1 MIHKYLIIW
10 LKWLAGFLLHDRRSA
25 THDKWQLRLHGW
37 SAINWLL
44 FVALKHFSTDA
55 LRGKHAMQMLD
66 NEVPDKAS
74 SAASGVAVPL
84 REFNLLRW
92 FSVISLLII
101 ASVAGGL
108 GYVSTRFVVRDSVER
123 DAMLTAQFIQAM
135 AQAEVRHSQLPPGT
149 TMGELLDPRLD
160 QQHLQFTPALAEST
174 RVEFLDHVEHLP
186 DTLLANVYARDR
198 TIVWSTNRELIGK
211 RIEADGDLD
220 RAFRSRKAVSASY
233 HQAEDDREE
242 QKFQREPRYLFIEN
256 YIPLFDSQG
265 EQVLAMVEIY
275 KEPQDLV
282 RRIQRGYVLIWAST
296 LVGGALVYFGL
307 FWIVRRA
314 AQLLHQQQDRLVA
327 SETYVAL
334 GEMSSAVAHSLRN
347 PLANIRSS
355 AELAQ
360 EIANP
365 AAQKNITDIISQ
377 VDRMSRWVRDLLVSL
392 RPTSDDAEAVDLVT
406 AIEDTH
412 LAFTQ
417 QIERNGVRF
426 CYEGPGSQWVASQP
440 LQLTQI
446 LNTLFSNALEAM
458 PDGGMLRAQVNV
470 QDGQRAEFV
479 LSDTGKGMSQQQ
491 ERMVFKPFYTT
502 KQGGLGVGLALVKR
516 IMERFGGSV
525 SLSSREE
532 EGTRVSLT
540 FNIAAGGDH
549 GAQHPGSRG

>member
-1 MIHKYLIIW
+1 
-10 LKWLAGFLLHDRRSA
+10 
-25 THDKWQLRLHGW
+25 
-37 SAINWLL
+37 
-44 FVALKHFSTDA
+44 
-55 LRGKHAMQMLD
+55 MQMLE
-66 NEVPDKAS
+66 NQSVDKEAS
-74 SAASGVAVPL
+74 PQVGPAMPL
-84 REFNLLRW
+84 HQFNLLRW
-92 FSVISLLII
+92 FSLVSLLII

-160 QQHLQFTPALAEST
+160 QQHLQFSPQLAEST
-174 RVEFLDHVEHLP
+174 REEFLDHVEHLP

-198 TIVWSTNRELIGK
+198 TVVWSTNANLIGK
-211 RIEADGDLD
+211 RIDEDDDLEH
-220 RAFRSRKAVSASY
+220 AFRSRKSVSASY
-233 HQAEDDREE
+233 HKADEDREE
-242 QKFQREPRYLFIEN
+242 QKFEREPRHLFIEN

-282 RRIQRGYVLIWAST
+282 RRIKRGYVLIWGST
-296 LVGGALVYFGL
+296 LAGGALIYFGL

-314 AQLLHQQQDRLVA
+314 AGMLHHQQDRLVA
-327 SETYVAL
+327 SETYAAL

-360 EIANP
+360 LIANP
-365 AAQKNITDIISQ
+365 VAQKNIGDIITQ

-392 RPTSDDAEAVDLVT
+392 RPTSDEPEAVDLV
-406 AIEDTH
+406 ASIEDTRQTF
-412 LAFTQ
+412 AP
-417 QIERNGVRF
+417 QIERNGVSF
-426 CYEGPGSQWVASQP
+426 SFSGPTEQWVASQP

-446 LNTLFSNALEAM
+446 LNSLFANALEAM
-458 PDGGMLRAQVNV
+458 PRGGELRAEVV
-470 QDGQRAEFV
+470 VDGERAQLTV
-479 LSDTGKGMSQQQ
+479 CDTGKGMSEQQR
-491 ERMVFKPFYTT
+491 RMVFKPFFTT

-525 SLSSREE
+525 ELSSREE
-532 EGTRVSLT
+532 EGTRVSLI
-540 FNIAAGGDH
+540 FDIAAGGDH
-549 GAQHPGSRG
+549 VSQHPGSRG

>member
-1 MIHKYLIIW
+1 
-10 LKWLAGFLLHDRRSA
+10 
-25 THDKWQLRLHGW
+25 
-37 SAINWLL
+37 
-44 FVALKHFSTDA
+44 
-55 LRGKHAMQMLD
+55 MQTLE
-66 NEVPDKAS
+66 NGAPDKA
-74 SAASGVAVPL
+74 APPASGLATPL
-84 REFNLLRW
+84 HEFNLLRW
-92 FSVISLLII
+92 FSLVSLLII

-108 GYVSTRFVVRDSVER
+108 GYVSTRFVVQDSVER

-135 AQAEVRHSQLPPGT
+135 AQAEVRHSQLPPGI

-160 QQHLQFTPALAEST
+160 QQHLQFTPQLAEST

-198 TIVWSTNRELIGK
+198 TVVWSTNPHLIGK
-211 RIEADGDLD
+211 RIDEDDDLEH
-220 RAFRSRKAVSASY
+220 AFRSRKSVSASY
-233 HQAEDDREE
+233 HKADEDREE
-242 QKFQREPRYLFIEN
+242 QKFQREPRHLFIEN

-275 KEPQDLV
+275 KEPHDLV
-282 RRIQRGYVLIWAST
+282 RRIHRGYVLIWAST
-296 LVGGALVYFGL
+296 LVGGALIYFGL

-314 AQLLHQQQDRLVA
+314 ASLLHHQQDRLVA

-360 EIANP
+360 DIASP
-365 AAQKNITDIISQ
+365 AAQKNIGDIITQ

-392 RPTSDDAEAVDLVT
+392 RPTSDEAESVDLV
-406 AIEDTH
+406 AAVEDARQ
-412 LAFTQ
+412 AFAP
-417 QIERNGVRF
+417 QIERNNVRF
-426 CYEGPGSQWVASQP
+426 AFDGPATQWVASQP

-446 LNTLFSNALEAM
+446 LNSLFANALEAM
-458 PDGGMLRAQVNV
+458 PQGGELRAEVRQLE
-470 QDGQRAEFV
+470 GQQAQLQ
-479 LSDTGKGMSQQQ
+479 LSDTGKGMNEQQR
-491 ERMVFKPFYTT
+491 RMVFKPFFTT

-516 IMERFGGSV
+516 IMERFGGRV
-525 SLSSREE
+525 ELTSREE

-549 GAQHPGSRG
+549 GAQHPGGRG

>member
-1 MIHKYLIIW
+1 
-10 LKWLAGFLLHDRRSA
+10 
-25 THDKWQLRLHGW
+25 
-37 SAINWLL
+37 
-44 FVALKHFSTDA
+44 
-55 LRGKHAMQMLD
+55 MQMLEHD
-66 NEVPDKAS
+66 IPDKAAGPS
-74 SAASGVAVPL
+74 SGLAAPL

-101 ASVAGGL
+101 AAVAGAL
-108 GYVSTRFVVRDSVER
+108 GYFSTRFVVRDSVER

-160 QQHLQFTPALAEST
+160 NQHLQVAPGLVQST
-174 RVEFLDHVEHLP
+174 RGEFLDHVAHLP
-186 DTLLANVYARDR
+186 DILLANVYAYDR
-198 TIVWSTNRELIGK
+198 TVVWSTNPDLLGK
-211 RIEADGDLD
+211 RIVEDDDLEEAFD
-220 RAFRSRKAVSASY
+220 SRKPVSASY
-233 HQAEDDREE
+233 HKAEDDREE

-265 EQVLAMVEIY
+265 EKVLSIVEIY

-282 RRIQRGYVLIWAST
+282 RRIQRGYVLIWCST
-296 LVGGALVYFGL
+296 LVGGVLIYFGL

-314 AQLLHQQQDRLVA
+314 AGMLHHQQDRLVA

-360 EIANP
+360 EIASDP
-365 AAQKNITDIISQ
+365 ARKNIADIISQ
-377 VDRMSRWVRDLLVSL
+377 VDRMSRWVRDLLASL
-392 RPTSDDAEAVDLVT
+392 RPASDEAEPVDLVE
-406 AIEDTH
+406 AIEDTR
-412 LAFTQ
+412 LAFQQ
-417 QIERNGVRF
+417 QIERNGVQF
-426 CYEGPGSQWVASQP
+426 SFEGPAQQWVVSQP

-446 LNTLFSNALEAM
+446 LNSLFANALEAM
-458 PDGGMLRAQVNV
+458 PKGGLLCAEVSCLEGQQV
-470 QDGQRAEFV
+470 RLV
-479 LSDTGKGMSQQQ
+479 LSDTGRGMSQQQ
-491 ERMVFKPFYTT
+491 ERMVFKPFFTT

-525 SLSSREE
+525 SLTSREE
-532 EGTRVSLT
+532 EGTRVSLV

-549 GAQHPGSRG
+549 GAQHSGSRG

>member
-1 MIHKYLIIW
+1 MQTLQDDASDTQHVSP
-10 LKWLAGFLLHDRRSA
+10 SA
-25 THDKWQLRLHGW
+25 L
-37 SAINWLL
+37 
-44 FVALKHFSTDA
+44 
-55 LRGKHAMQMLD
+55 
-66 NEVPDKAS
+66 
-74 SAASGVAVPL
+74 AVPL

-92 FSVISLLII
+92 FSIISLLII

-108 GYVSTRFVVRDSVER
+108 GYFSTRFVVRDSVER

-149 TMGELLDPRLD
+149 TMGELLDPRMD
-160 QQHLQFTPALAEST
+160 GQHLQISEALVRAT

-186 DTLLANVYARDR
+186 DTLLANVYARDH
-198 TIVWSTNRELIGK
+198 TIVWSTNSELIGK
-211 RIEADGDLD
+211 RIGEDDDLQQ
-220 RAFRSRKAVSASY
+220 AFHSRQAVSASY
-233 HQAEDDREE
+233 HKVDEDREE
-242 QKFQREPRYLFIEN
+242 QKFLREPQYLFIEN
-256 YIPLFDSQG
+256 YIPLFDTQG
-265 EQVLAMVEIY
+265 EQVLSMMEIY

-282 RRIQRGYVLIWAST
+282 RRIQRGYVLIWVST
-296 LVGGALVYFGL
+296 LVGGALIYFGL

-314 AQLLHQQQDRLVA
+314 AQLLHHQQDRLVA

-360 EIANP
+360 DIASP

-377 VDRMSRWVRDLLVSL
+377 VDRMSRWVRELLVSL
-392 RPTSDDAEAVDLVT
+392 RPTSDDPEAVDLV
-406 AIEDTH
+406 AALEDTR
-412 LAFTQ
+412 LAFAQ

-426 CYEGPGSQWVASQP
+426 SLVGPQAQWVASQP

-446 LNTLFSNALEAM
+446 LNSLFANALEAM
-458 PDGGMLRAQVNV
+458 PNGGELRAEVGV
-470 QDGQRAEFV
+470 VEGQQAQLV
-479 LSDTGKGMSQQQ
+479 LSDTGKGMTRQQ
-491 ERMVFKPFYTT
+491 ERMVFKPFFTT

-532 EGTRVSLT
+532 EGTRVSLI
-540 FNIAAGGDH
+540 FKRAAGGDH
-549 GAQHPGSRG
+549 GAQHPGGRG

>member
-1 MIHKYLIIW
+1 
-10 LKWLAGFLLHDRRSA
+10 
-25 THDKWQLRLHGW
+25 
-37 SAINWLL
+37 
-44 FVALKHFSTDA
+44 
-55 LRGKHAMQMLD
+55 MQMLE
-66 NEVPDKAS
+66 NEVRDKPGAT
-74 SAASGVAVPL
+74 ASGLAVPL

-101 ASVAGGL
+101 TAVAGGL
-108 GYVSTRFVVRDSVER
+108 GYVSTRFVVRDSVQR

-160 QQHLQFTPALAEST
+160 LQHLQFIPALAEST

-198 TIVWSTNRELIGK
+198 TIVWSTNVELIGK

-233 HQAEDDREE
+233 HKAEEDREE

-296 LVGGALVYFGL
+296 LVGGALIYFGL

-314 AQLLHQQQDRLVA
+314 AQMLHLQQDRLVA

-360 EIANP
+360 ETANA
-365 AAQKNITDIISQ
+365 AAQKNITDIIGQ

-392 RPTSDDAEAVDLVT
+392 RPTSDEPEAVDLVA

-412 LAFTQ
+412 LAFAQ

-426 CYEGPGSQWVASQP
+426 HFEGPDVQWGGQPAVAADANS
-440 LQLTQI
+440 
-446 LNTLFSNALEAM
+446 
-458 PDGGMLRAQVNV
+458 
-470 QDGQRAEFV
+470 
-479 LSDTGKGMSQQQ
+479 
-491 ERMVFKPFYTT
+491 
-502 KQGGLGVGLALVKR
+502 
-516 IMERFGGSV
+516 
-525 SLSSREE
+525 
-532 EGTRVSLT
+532 
-540 FNIAAGGDH
+540 
-549 GAQHPGSRG
+549 QHPVFQCPGGHALRRYVECPGQCEGWPACRTRAHRHGQGHEPTAGTDGVQAVLHDQTGWPRCRPGPGQTHHGTFWRLGQPEQPRRGRNPRQPYIQYRSGRGPWSTASW